1 MNTSLQWLSDFLPGA
16 KLDAQAAGDALTN
29 GGLPVEHFEQR
40 ADGDVMLDV
49 EVTSNRSDCLSHVG
63 VARELGALLNLRCH
77 ETEPVAAE
85 SSTPATS
92 ATSVRIDAPNL
103 CPHYTARVIRNVRI
117 GPSPAWMVKRLE
129 AIGLRAINNV
139 VDVTNYVMFEL
150 GQPLH
155 AFDFQRLAGG
165 RIVVREARAGEA
177 ITSIDGHERK
187 LTPGMLVIADAEKPV
202 ALAGVMGGLHT
213 EVSNQTANVLLES
226 ARFDP
231 LSVRRTARAL
241 AMKSDSSY
249 RFERG
254 IDPTLARRASLRA
267 AQLILETA
275 GGELLSGVAEAGSE
289 KAQPKRVTLRLE
301 RMRRL
306 LGTDISADDAV
317 DALRRLHFAPQSQ
330 DGTQIAVT
338 VPSWRQDVSM
348 ETDLI
353 EEVARVVGYDR
364 IPVRDTIS
372 IVVAPPSR
380 EARAMEKIRET
391 LVGAGFFEAVTFT
404 FVSDALA
411 GDFLPKD
418 YSSLPRAD
426 AAVRKADARLRPSLL
441 PGLLEAVRRN
451 EANGVAGAKLFETGA
466 AFGVDA
472 SGAIHESRKLAL
484 AGDEDLRATRGAVEV
499 LLERLDS
506 SRPLT
511 VVPDHRAGFSA
522 GACGRIEWGGQR
534 VGFVGRVDAKVTE
547 KLSLRTSPTAAEL
560 DLPALIA
567 NTQHVPQLRPLPR
580 FPAVRRD
587 LSLVVADSVA
597 YDALDKLIREQNLSS
612 LEAVEYVT
620 TYRGKPLEK
629 GTKSLTTTLVFRSPT
644 ATLTSEQVEGA
655 VQQVVKVAQEKLGA
669 TLRT

>member
-1 MNTSLQWLSDFLPGA
+1 MNTSLQWLSDFLQGTR
-16 KLDAQAAGDALTN
+16 LDAQAAGDALTR
-29 GGLPVEHFEQR
+29 GGLPVEHIESK
-40 ADGDVMLDV
+40 GDDTFLDV

-63 VARELGALLNLRCH
+63 IARELSALMNLRFRDV
-77 ETEPVAAE
+77 EPVAAE
-85 SSTPATS
+85 SATPAGS
-92 ATSVRIDAPNL
+92 VTSVRIDAADL
-103 CPHYTARVIRNVRI
+103 CPHYTARVIRNVKI

-129 AIGLRAINNV
+129 AIGVRAINNV
-139 VDVTNYVMFEL
+139 VDVTNYVMFEM

-155 AFDFQRLAGG
+155 AFDFDKLAG
-165 RIVVREARAGEA
+165 RKIIVREARAGETL
-177 ITSIDGHERK
+177 TSIDGHERK

-202 ALAGVMGGLHT
+202 ALAGVMGGLHS
-213 EVSNQTANVLLES
+213 EVGTQTTNVLLES

-254 IDPTLARRASLRA
+254 IDPTLPRRASLRA

-275 GGELLSGVAEAGSE
+275 GGELLGGVAEAGSE
-289 KAQPKRVTLRLE
+289 DFQPKRITLRLE

-306 LGTDISADDAV
+306 LGTEIATDEAV
-317 DALRRLHFAPQSQ
+317 EALRRLQLAPQQSN
-330 DGTQIAVT
+330 GTITITQ
-338 VPSWRQDVSM
+338 PSWRQDINI

-364 IPVRDTIS
+364 IPVRDAIS
-372 IVVAPPSR
+372 IVVVPPSPD
-380 EARAMEKIRET
+380 ARAMEKIRTT
-391 LVGAGFFEAVTFT
+391 LVAAGYFEAVTFT

-411 GDFLPKD
+411 GDFLPGEFAG
-418 YSSLPRAD
+418 LPRAD
-426 AAVRKADARLRPSLL
+426 AAVRKVDGRLRPSLL

-472 SGAIHESRKLAL
+472 AGKILESRKLAFV
-484 AGDEDLRATRGAVEV
+484 GDTDLRAVRGAVEA
-499 LLERLDS
+499 LLERLNATRDV
-506 SRPLT
+506 R
-511 VVPDHRAGFSA
+511 VIPDARAGFAA

-534 VGFVGRVDAKVTE
+534 LGYLGRVDPKVAE
-547 KLSLRTSPTAAEL
+547 KLSLRSVPAAAEL
-560 DLPALIA
+560 DLPVLIA
-567 NTQHVPQLRPLPR
+567 NTQHVPQLRALPR

-587 LSLVVADSVA
+587 LSLVVPESLA
-597 YDALDKLIREQNLSS
+597 YDALETLIRGLNLPS
-612 LEAVEYVT
+612 LEAVEYIT

-655 VQQVVKVAQEKLGA
+655 VQQVVRAAQEQLSA